1 MLNFVD
7 PRVAIHYFV
16 LVLVSFVGVL
26 QIAATYYQLKNLLLI
41 STGRQSW
48 IGIFIGLFLISGAL
62 AWFIAATPGML
73 RPGPAGFEISLLFI
87 TAALLALFICRF
99 TVALLRR

>member
-26 QIAATYYQLKNLLLI
+26 QIVAAYYQLKNLSLI
-41 STGRQSW
+41 STGRQPW
-48 IGIFIGLFLISGAL
+48 IGIVIGLFLISGAS

-73 RPGPAGFEISLLFI
+73 HPGPAGFEISLLFI
-87 TAALLALFICRF
+87 TAALLALFICRL